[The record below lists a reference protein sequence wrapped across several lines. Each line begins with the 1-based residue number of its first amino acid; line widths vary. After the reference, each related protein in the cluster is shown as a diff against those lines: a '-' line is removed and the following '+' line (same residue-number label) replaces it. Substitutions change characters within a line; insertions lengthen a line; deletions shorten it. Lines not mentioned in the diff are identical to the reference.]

1 MKKCLP
7 YFHLSIVTFIP
18 ENISI
23 ITQKLQECFTSV
35 NLVKDMEQGICENQL
50 YNNTPDDNNPG
61 IVLLEHSLLD
71 VGGSP
76 IVQGVFYMIPV
87 LVDDILFVR

>member
-1 MKKCLP
+1 
-7 YFHLSIVTFIP
+7 
-18 ENISI
+18 
-23 ITQKLQECFTSV
+23 
-35 NLVKDMEQGICENQL
+35 MEQGICDNEL

-71 VGGSP
+71 VGGST